1 MARCTGGFA
10 RCIAQR
16 FELLKHFV
24 GRGSMDI
31 ETVGEKL
38 AWSLIED
45 NLVYDPSDIYRLTK
59 DQLIALERMG
69 EKSAQNVLDNI
80 EASKRRPLT
89 RVLFAL
95 GIRYVGYQTAEL
107 LARAFGSMDRLR
119 GANLEDILVVA
130 GIGPKIAESV
140 FAWFHAPDG
149 LNLSIVDK
157 LAAAGVNMS
166 QDAAGLSGPL
176 AGLTIVVTGRLERHS
191 RTQIEQLIKTLGGAI
206 GDSVSKKTN
215 YLVAGEEAGAKLA
228 KAHKLGTPIL
238 DEAGFE
244 TLIAERSHA

>member
-10 RCIAQR
+10 RCWAQR

-31 ETVGEKL
+31 ESVGEKL
-38 AWSLIED
+38 AWSLIEQK
-45 NLVYDPSDIYRLTK
+45 LVYDPSDIYRLTRE
-59 DQLIALERMG
+59 QLLAVERMG
-69 EKSAQNVLDNI
+69 DKSAQNVLDNI
-80 EASKRRPLT
+80 QASKSRSLT

-119 GANLEDILVVA
+119 AAGLDDVVA
-130 GIGPKIAESV
+130 VEGIGPKIAESV
-140 FAWFHAPDG
+140 YAWFREPD
-149 LNLSIVDK
+149 NLRVVDK
-157 LAAAGVNMS
+157 LAAAGVNMTD
-166 QDAAGLSGPL
+166 DAAMLSGPL

-191 RTQIEQLIKTLGGAI
+191 RAQIEQRIKELGGTL

-215 YLVAGEEAGAKLA
+215 YLIAGDEAGSKLA
-228 KAHKLGTPIL
+228 KAQKLGTPIL
-238 DEAGFE
+238 DEAGFDALVVE
-244 TLIAERSHA
+244 KLPG